1 MNMARCGFLV
11 FALLSASACSRPVS
25 DLAENKAIGA
35 EPIVTQT
42 RIPSAEGQATSPELL
57 LADADY
63 SLLFIGNSH
72 TGMHQLPLLVR
83 KMIEH
88 QHPGK
93 TVMTNFVPCGF
104 LEDAANNPAC
114 IAEIKTRP
122 WKHVILQAQKISM
135 SGKYNYSRKE
145 GIELAKFAKE
155 NGAAAIYYPEWGLK
169 GVAGDGERQLKV
181 YVEMAKESEVSV
193 APVSRAWD
201 LALEKQPKLELHSPD
216 GNHQSAVGAFLT
228 ACVLYGQIT
237 GESPLALAK
246 YPYVSANEATRKFL
260 VEQADAALREQKEKA
275 EKEKSKDKA
284 PATKSP

>member
-1 MNMARCGFLV
+1 MRFCLLLLGAGCGPQANTPTV
-11 FALLSASACSRPVS
+11 VPTTLSS
-25 DLAENKAIGA
+25 
-35 EPIVTQT
+35 PIVTEA
-42 RIPSAEGQATSPELL
+42 RLPSAEGQATSPDLK
-57 LADADY
+57 LADADFR
-63 SLLFIGNSH
+63 LLFVGNSH
-72 TGMHQLPLLVR
+72 TAMHELPLLVR

-93 TVMTNFVPCGF
+93 TVMTNYIPCAF
-104 LEDAANNPAC
+104 LEDAANNPEC
-114 IAEIKTRP
+114 ISEIKTRP

-135 SGKYNYSRKE
+135 SGKFAYSRKE
-145 GIELAKFAKE
+145 GIELAILAKVH
-155 NGAAAIYYPEWGLK
+155 GATAVYYPEWGLK

-181 YVEMAKESEVSV
+181 YVEMAKEGGADV

-201 LALEKQPKLELHSPD
+201 LALKKNPKLELHSSD

-246 YPYVSANEATRKFL
+246 YPYASANEATRKFL

-275 EKEKSKDKA
+275 EKGKDNA
-284 PATKSP
+284 PAPKSP